1 MTADVVDLYPN
12 IPHKAGFKSLKEA
25 LDRRRKKKMSTE
37 DLVKMAEFVLKN
49 NCLEFDRIVYQQVS
63 RTAIGAKFTP
73 PYACTFMDRLENS
86 FLETQTLK
94 ALLGLCYIDDIPFM
108 WTHSEEDLEEF
119 ITKLNSFDSNMK
131 FT

>member
-1 MTADVVDLYPN
+1 MP
-12 IPHKAGFKSLKEA
+12 
-25 LDRRRKKKMSTE
+25 
-37 DLVKMAEFVLKN
+37 VL
-49 NCLEFDRIVYQQVS
+49 L
-63 RTAIGAKFTP
+63 
-73 PYACTFMDRLENS
+73 LENS